1 MGYLKETT
9 PYLHH
14 LTPTLRAVTSEPFY
28 LVSVT
33 VIWKFTRNNTSDPF
47 CFVLVIYLNAPGLS
61 CGTWDLRSLSRH
73 VGSSGVVCKILA
85 AACGISSL
93 TRDPTQA
100 PLHWEYGVLATGPSG
115 KSL

>member
-47 CFVLVIYLNAPGLS
+47 LFLVIYLDALGLS
-61 CGTWDLRSLSRH
+61 CGTWDLQSLSGH
-73 VGSSGVVCKILA
+73 VGSSGAVCKILA
-85 AACGISSL
+85 VACGISSL

-100 PLHWEYGVLATGPSG
+100 PLHWECGVLATGLSG